1 MKIPL
6 EPELLDTGGLNRFAV
21 PIYLFICW
29 GVSFQNCGFGRIEKG
44 PKFGAKPLAE
54 FV

>member
-6 EPELLDTGGLNRFAV
+6 EPELLDTGELNRFAE

-29 GVSFQNCGFGRIEKG
+29 GVSFQNYGFGRIEKG
-44 PKFGAKPLAE
+44 PKCGAKPLAE
-54 FV
+54 FI